1 MTKIRTFKKFT
12 LIYNMEKNADGYTVS
27 IMKESV
33 DGTETSAYTVWGDE
47 TELKA
52 LLCRMW
58 GCSVTPMSLRYILQ
72 DEGFLPQII
81 EDDSIKR
88 IPAAIV
94 KRQPVKEIKNK
105 ELVLA
110 LTGKE

>member
-1 MTKIRTFKKFT
+1 MTKVRTFKKFT
-12 LIYNMEKNADGYTVS
+12 LIYNMEKKTNGYTVT
-27 IMKESV
+27 ITKESS

-47 TELKA
+47 IELKA

-72 DEGFLPQII
+72 DEGFLPQTI
-81 EDDSIKR
+81 EEERIKR
-88 IPAAIV
+88 IPATIT
-94 KRQPVKEIKNK
+94 KRQPVKDIPNE